1 MPESIPLQAFLFGLI
16 SAASLP
22 LGALAARFWSPG
34 NRVIAAMMAFGGG
47 ALLAALTLDL
57 VAEALARGDYY
68 PLASGCLLGGVL
80 FVLLNQWLNSKGGF
94 LRKLGTTVAH
104 LKQTRRREFKRLFK
118 RLSLLPLFNNT
129 PPEYV
134 QHLVPLITQL
144 QFNAGDE
151 LMKQGEAGDALFI
164 IDSGRVEVVD
174 EHQNRRITELGASD
188 VVGEI
193 ALLTGQQRTATV
205 RAMEPTEAWVLHK
218 EDFDA
223 VLREEPGFAA
233 AVMAMTD
240 SRIEELRSKD
250 SVNQEMAQRWFSEA
264 KHHVLDAIAVPTPQD
279 VREAS
284 TEVNAAPLAIWLGIL
299 LDGIP
304 ESFVIGSSMLHA
316 SVSLSLIAGL
326 FLSNFPEAFSSSLGM
341 REQNYSFTR
350 ILSMWTSLMLITGV
364 GAWLGS
370 IFFAGVGA
378 SAFSFLQGIAAGA
391 MLTVIAET
399 MLPEAY
405 HRGGSITGI
414 STLVGFLVAIFFTTL
429 E

>member
-1 MPESIPLQAFLFGLI
+1 MPESIPLQALVFGLI

-57 VAEALARGDYY
+57 VGEALERGHYY
-68 PLASGCLLGGVL
+68 PLAAGCLMGGLL
-80 FVLLNQWLNSKGGF
+80 FDLLNQWLNTRGGF
-94 LRKLGTTVAH
+94 LRKLSTTVAH

-129 PPEYV
+129 PPEHV
-134 QHLVPLITQL
+134 RHLVPLISLLEFGT
-144 QFNAGDE
+144 GDV

-164 IDSGRVEVVD
+164 IDSGQVEVVD
-174 EHQNRRITELGASD
+174 EQQNRRIAELGASD

-193 ALLTGQQRTATV
+193 ALLTGEQRTATV
-205 RAMEPTEAWVLHK
+205 RAIEPTQAWVLQK
-218 EDFDA
+218 EDFDE
-223 VLREEPGFAA
+223 VLQEVPDFAE
-233 AVMAMTD
+233 AVMALTD
-240 SRIEELRSKD
+240 NRIEELKHEN
-250 SVNQEMAQRWFSEA
+250 SVNEEQAQRWFGEA

-284 TEVNAAPLAIWLGIL
+284 AEVSAAPLAIWLGIL

-316 SVSLSLIAGL
+316 NLSLSLIAGL

-341 REQNYSFTR
+341 REQNYSFIR
-350 ILSMWTSLMLITGV
+350 IFSMWTSLMLITGV

-370 IFFAGVGA
+370 IFFAGVDA
-378 SAFSFLQGIAAGA
+378 SAFSFLQGVAAGA

-414 STLVGFLVAIFFTTL
+414 STLMGFLVAIFFTTL

>member
-57 VAEALARGDYY
+57 VGEALARGHYY
-68 PLASGCLLGGVL
+68 PLALGSLLGGVL
-80 FVLLNQWLNSKGGF
+80 FVLLNQWLNTRGGF

-104 LKQTRRREFKRLFK
+104 IKQTRRREFKRLFK

-129 PPEYV
+129 PPEHV

-144 QFNAGDE
+144 DFSAGDV
-151 LMKQGEAGDALFI
+151 LMKQGDAGDALFI

-174 EHQNRRITELGASD
+174 DQQNRRIAELGAAD

-205 RAMEPTEAWVLHK
+205 RALEPTQAWVLRK
-218 EDFDA
+218 KDFDEVLKA
-223 VLREEPGFAA
+223 VPEFAE
-233 AVMAMTD
+233 AVMSLTD
-240 SRIEELRSKD
+240 RRIEELRTEH
-250 SVNQEMAQRWFSEA
+250 SVNEEQAQRWFGEA

-279 VREAS
+279 VRDAS
-284 TEVNAAPLAIWLGIL
+284 AGANAAPLAIWLGIL

-350 ILSMWTSLMLITGV
+350 IFSMWTSLMLITGV

-370 IFFAGVGA
+370 IFFAGVDA

>member
-250 SVNQEMAQRWFSEA
+250 SVNQEQAQRWFSEA